1 MSVLLSETL
10 LWLFPAV
17 FVLHEAEE
25 VLFLPSWLQRHREW
39 LLHCFPRGFSRLLPF
54 FDGISRTTFAG
65 IAAEEFVLVLGVT
78 ALAAWADVCY
88 PWLALFLAFGVH
100 LVVHLLQGLLI
111 RRYVPVVATSL
122 IGLLYCGWGLRT
134 LLQLGMFSLREYVL
148 CAVAGCLI
156 AGANLLAMH
165 ALAAT
170 LRRRPRN

>member
-1 MSVLLSETL
+1 MLPDVL

-25 VLFLPSWLQRHREW
+25 ILFLPSWLHRHRGR
-39 LLHCFPRGFSRLLPF
+39 LLNRFPRGSSRLLSF
-54 FDGISRTTFAG
+54 FDGIPRTTFAG
-65 IAAEEFVLVLGVT
+65 IAAEELVLVLGV
-78 ALAAWADVCY
+78 AAWASWADVCY

-111 RRYVPVVATSL
+111 RSYVPVVASSL

-134 LLQLGMFSLREYVL
+134 LLERGLFSLREYVF
-148 CAVAGCLI
+148 CAAAGCLI

-165 ALAAT
+165 VLVAA